1 MRQPTHNRGE
11 SRLTCPGFSDTK
23 SAFGEQP
30 AARPGAP
37 RVSFR
42 GTTVLVRDE
51 KTGAETAVEDL
62 ARAGAWTL
70 MAVFEDDGAMTAVF
84 EEVEVTEGRI
94 AFVRE
99 DGVHLQLAKSL
110 EPTTGGGSGWY
121 NGHRKE
127 EALPAGSQA
136 FSSMREG
143 NEQAFAGQRDVMRY
157 DLLEGARDPD
167 PEAVRACFPPI
178 RRDYWEGHERPHTFI
193 GTPISADVIP
203 LYYTDHTD
211 AAMVWRVPTTIVAK
225 GASEAIETESL
236 WEGLVGGWLPVV
248 RTVYPMG
255 ADACWDIVAFAT
267 PEGAT
272 TFLQPAWYRFMKLYD
287 GRVQEVQYVDS
298 FLSYP
303 NPTGAEP
310 AGFYRSLLHVHR
322 YWHDHMDGGMRIQVP
337 ERWIEDFSRHAMAR
351 ERITRRGDHPK
362 YGVSDRAYGGEEH
375 DGFQDLLTST
385 VTCYNEWGHFAT
397 SRAYLDYYFRHFVRG
412 DGSIRY
418 RGPQIG
424 KYGEMLSCL
433 AQYSD
438 YTEDDSLLR
447 EHDGKV
453 KAIVG
458 LLLERWEEARRGDP
472 GSAEYGMIKGYHEAD
487 INFLTPSLNSLDY
500 ERPYLANSAMAWRG
514 LRDIA
519 STWQRAGRR
528 QNDQEMIRRAEAL
541 AASASELLEDA
552 RRGVEC
558 SWIEK
563 DGVVGLPIIAGSS
576 RFYWEALY
584 RSCPES
590 YDENRVWS
598 ELFWSG
604 ILSKDTVKRIMEIA
618 GTRGGTTLGIFNN
631 RYHIVAFL
639 VSEAVHG
646 LLQHDLVPEA
656 LLVFYAHAF
665 HAHTRGTWT
674 VRECVDL
681 DRDRGV
687 STPYCS
693 PAQMTV
699 PTIAKWLLLFEDPID
714 RNITLGHGVPRAWLE
729 DGKEFGVTG
738 APTRWGPVSY
748 TIRSHLKDG
757 RIDAQI
763 SLPQRHG
770 ATVRVRLRCPNEH
783 ALQKAEAPDRKD
795 VALQVDGD
803 TVRIPTGT
811 LGTVAVRAWY
821 STTRGAKAS
830 GD

>member
-1 MRQPTHNRGE
+1 MRQPTQP
-11 SRLTCPGFSDTK
+11 STMACPGFRDAK
-23 SAFGEQP
+23 RAFGEP
-30 AARPGAP
+30 PEARPDAP
-37 RVSFR
+37 RVTFR
-42 GTTVLVRDE
+42 GPTVLVRGEGTD
-51 KTGAETAVEDL
+51 AEVEVERL
-62 ARAGAWTL
+62 AKAGAWTL
-70 MAVFEDDGAMTAVF
+70 MAVFENDGAMTAVF
-84 EEVEVTEGRI
+84 EEVDLAEGRI
-94 AFVRE
+94 AFVCE
-99 DGVHLQLAKSL
+99 DGVRLQLAKAL
-110 EPTTGGGSGWY
+110 EPTTGGGTGWY

-143 NEQAFAGQRDVMRY
+143 DAQTSAGQPDVMRY
-157 DLLEGARDPD
+157 ELLEGAKDPD
-167 PEAVRACFPPI
+167 PVAVRACFPPI
-178 RRDYWEGHERPHTFI
+178 RRDFWEGHERPHTFI
-193 GTPISADVIP
+193 GTPVSADVIP

-225 GASEAIETESL
+225 GASEAIQAENL
-236 WEGLVGGWLPVV
+236 WEGLIGGWLPVV

-255 ADACWDIVAFAT
+255 TEACWEVVAFAT

-272 TFLQPAWYRFMKLYD
+272 TFLQPAWYRFVKLHK
-287 GRVQEVQYVDS
+287 GQAQEVKYVDS
-298 FLSYP
+298 FLGYP
-303 NPTGAEP
+303 NPASAEP

-322 YWHDHMDGGMRIQVP
+322 YWHDHLDGGMKIVTP
-337 ERWIEDFSRHAMAR
+337 ESWIGDFSLHAMAR

-385 VTCYNEWGHFAT
+385 VTCYNEWGHFAA
-397 SRAYLDYYFRHFVRG
+397 SHAYLDYYFQHFVRG
-412 DGSIRY
+412 DGSIKY

-438 YTEDDSLLR
+438 YTEDDSLLS
-447 EHDGKV
+447 EHDGKI

-458 LLLERWEEARRGDP
+458 LLLKRWEETRRGDP
-472 GSAEYGMIKGYHEAD
+472 GSADYGMIKGYHEAD

-519 STWQRAGRR
+519 STWRRSGRR
-528 QNDQEMIRRAEAL
+528 RNDQEMVRRAEAL
-541 AASASELLEDA
+541 AVNASALLEDA
-552 RRGVEC
+552 RRGVER
-558 SWIEK
+558 SWLEK

-604 ILSKDTVKRIMEIA
+604 VLSKDAVERIMEIA

-693 PAQMTV
+693 PAQVTV
-699 PTIAKWLLLFEDPID
+699 PTIAKWLLLFEDPIE
-714 RNITLGHGVPRAWLE
+714 RTITLGRGVPRAWLE
-729 DGKEFGVTG
+729 HGKEFGVTG
-738 APTRWGPVSY
+738 SPTRWGPVSY
-748 TIRSHLKDG
+748 RVASHLGD
-757 RIDAQI
+757 RSINAQI
-763 SLPQRHG
+763 CLPPRPG
-770 ATVRVRLRCPNEH
+770 ATVHLRLRCPKDH
-783 ALQKAEAPDRKD
+783 ALERVEAIDRRD

-811 LGTVAVRAWY
+811 LGTVTVKAWY
-821 STTRGAKAS
+821 STPRPQKATTK
-830 GD
+830 